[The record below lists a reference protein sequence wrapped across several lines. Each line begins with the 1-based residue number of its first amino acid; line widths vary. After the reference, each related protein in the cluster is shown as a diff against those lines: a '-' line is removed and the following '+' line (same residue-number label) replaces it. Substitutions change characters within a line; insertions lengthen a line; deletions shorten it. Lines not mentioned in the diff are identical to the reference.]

1 VKRTLLKSK
10 AFIRSAKKYIKK
22 SPNMIE
28 DIKETLELL
37 SEDAFHPSLK
47 THKLKGIL
55 EGSWAC
61 SVGYDLRI
69 VFEFVLHQDAEAI
82 LLEDI
87 GTHDDVY

>member
-1 VKRTLLKSK
+1 MKRALLKSK

-22 SPNMIE
+22 SPQIVD

-69 VFEFVLHQDAEAI
+69 VFEFVEHEKAEAI